1 MKIRNIFTAAAL
13 AVVIA
18 AGSARA
24 AEPAAPATLFE
35 YPSVPDKLTKPAMR
49 ANFMVE
55 HLWDKCDLEKTAVT
69 DLAAFHNT
77 FTDYLSFFAL
87 ADKAVV
93 EKSIKKYVERVAKN
107 PTNLNLTVGMLHSD
121 VLNLRSQYCSDEV
134 YTMFADNIAA
144 AKKVDKALKRKAAG
158 TGGGARQLGGGRH
171 RGRLPAAPVASRSGI
186 ALRAHRRHHNP
197 LFQLRRM
204 HRLLNLQSAPERKHS
219 RLVAHQGGASAHCL
233 RLWRRPRGSREQ
245 ACHRARR
252 LGSGMHRH
260 RSLRPASASGGLRA
274 RQRQED
280 NHQICRHRQPAA
292 RHRER
297 GAGKRQIKNN

>member
-24 AEPAAPATLFE
+24 AEPATPATLFE

-144 AKKVDKALKRKAAG
+144 AKKVDKALKAKLQAQAAVLANSAVGATVADFPLRQSPAGAASLYGLTAG
-158 TGGGARQLGGGRH
+158 TTILFFNSDGCIDCSIYKVRLSASIAASSLIKGGGICALSPSMAATPRQ
-171 RGRLPAAPVASRSGI
+171 
-186 ALRAHRRHHNP
+186 
-197 LFQLRRM
+197 
-204 HRLLNLQSAPERKHS
+204 
-219 RLVAHQGGASAHCL
+219 
-233 RLWRRPRGSREQ
+233 
-245 ACHRARR
+245 
-252 LGSGMHRH
+252 
-260 RSLRPASASGGLRA
+260 
-274 RQRQED
+274 
-280 NHQICRHRQPAA
+280 
-292 RHRER
+292 
-297 GAGKRQIKNN
+297 

>member
-24 AEPAAPATLFE
+24 AEPTAPATLFE

-55 HLWDKCDLEKTAVT
+55 HLWDKCNLEKTAVT

-107 PTNLNLTVGMLHSD
+107 PTNLNLTVGMLHSE

-144 AKKVDKALKRKAAG
+144 AKKVDKALKAKLQAQAAVLANSAVGATVADFPLRQSPAGAASLYGLTAG
-158 TGGGARQLGGGRH
+158 TTILFFNSDGCVDCSIYKVRLSASIAASSLIKE
-171 RGRLPAAPVASRSGI
+171 GRLRIVSVYGGDPAAVESKLATEPADWEVACIDTAAYDQR
-186 ALRAHRRHHNP
+186 
-197 LFQLRRM
+197 
-204 HRLLNLQSAPERKHS
+204 
-219 RLVAHQGGASAHCL
+219 
-233 RLWRRPRGSREQ
+233 
-245 ACHRARR
+245 
-252 LGSGMHRH
+252 
-260 RSLRPASASGGLRA
+260 LRPAVYVLDSDKKITTKFVDIDSLLRA
-274 RQRQED
+274 IESVEQAD
-280 NHQICRHRQPAA
+280 D
-292 RHRER
+292 
-297 GAGKRQIKNN
+297 K

>member
-13 AVVIA
+13 SVVIA

-24 AEPAAPATLFE
+24 AEPAAPATL
-35 YPSVPDKLTKPAMR
+35 SVPDKLTKPAMR

-144 AKKVDKALKRKAAG
+144 AKKVDKALKAKLQAQAAVLANSA
-158 TGGGARQLGGGRH
+158 TSRC
-171 RGRLPAAPVASRSGI
+171 ASR
-186 ALRAHRRHHNP
+186 
-197 LFQLRRM
+197 Q
-204 HRLLNLQSAPERKHS
+204 PE
-219 RLVAHQGGASAHCL
+219 
-233 RLWRRPRGSREQ
+233 
-245 ACHRARR
+245 
-252 LGSGMHRH
+252 RH
-260 RSLRPASASGGLRA
+260 RSTGSPQAPQSSFSTPTDASTAQSTKCA
-274 RQRQED
+274 
-280 NHQICRHRQPAA
+280 
-292 RHRER
+292 
-297 GAGKRQIKNN
+297 

>member
-144 AKKVDKALKRKAAG
+144 AKKVDKALKAKLQAQAAVLANSAVGATVADFPLRQSPAGAASLYGLTAG
-158 TGGGARQLGGGRH
+158 TTILFST
-171 RGRLPAAPVASRSGI
+171 PTD
-186 ALRAHRRHHNP
+186 ALTA
-197 LFQLRRM
+197 
-204 HRLLNLQSAPERKHS
+204 QSTKCA
-219 RLVAHQGGASAHCL
+219 
-233 RLWRRPRGSREQ
+233 
-245 ACHRARR
+245 
-252 LGSGMHRH
+252 
-260 RSLRPASASGGLRA
+260 
-274 RQRQED
+274 
-280 NHQICRHRQPAA
+280 
-292 RHRER
+292 
-297 GAGKRQIKNN
+297 

>member
-18 AGSARA
+18 QLRPA

-35 YPSVPDKLTKPAMR
+35 YPSVPTSSPTAMR

-121 VLNLRSQYCSDEV
+121 VLNLRSQYCSDES
-134 YTMFADNIAA
+134 T
-144 AKKVDKALKRKAAG
+144 RC
-158 TGGGARQLGGGRH
+158 
-171 RGRLPAAPVASRSGI
+171 LPTT
-186 ALRAHRRHHNP
+186 
-197 LFQLRRM
+197 
-204 HRLLNLQSAPERKHS
+204 
-219 RLVAHQGGASAHCL
+219 
-233 RLWRRPRGSREQ
+233 
-245 ACHRARR
+245 
-252 LGSGMHRH
+252 
-260 RSLRPASASGGLRA
+260 
-274 RQRQED
+274 
-280 NHQICRHRQPAA
+280 
-292 RHRER
+292 
-297 GAGKRQIKNN
+297 